1 MSPADSQPTSIS
13 MKVIRDQHRYQGNDK
28 SRQLS
33 LHPSC
38 SFPTKVPFID
48 TIGSR
53 VAEWNRPRQK
63 ENVLLQSRELVAA
76 SFIHSGATKKSQ
88 SLQKLDYRD
97 IAACAAR
104 RRKVR

>member
-1 MSPADSQPTSIS
+1 MLVSNEGAI
-13 MKVIRDQHRYQGNDK
+13 HRHYREQ
-28 SRQLS
+28 
-33 LHPSC
+33 
-38 SFPTKVPFID
+38 
-48 TIGSR
+48 

-88 SLQKLDYRD
+88 SPQKLDYRD
-97 IAACAAR
+97 IAACAAH